1 MTLSILFSGEVP
13 GHELALLSENK
24 RKLSTLN
31 IVASGP
37 AKEGKKSVFK
47 IVEDIVKESWTPEIK
62 EMHKHRSLLRQ
73 NQWSHYLSLLDY
85 KLPGLIHHQCVNL
98 SELPEVT
105 EMAPILLRGPM
116 LHFVCFNLSQDMNVP
131 VQVAV
136 EHHQQISTHYTS
148 WKTIKQF
155 LYQVVET
162 VTTYSWPWAVSGL
175 QTMPTQHQS
184 TAILGVHSG
193 ESQQVSYEVSR
204 ADYAIKEAVQ
214 TCGTNT
220 VIRYCHRH
228 EDRMIFP
235 LDLNRSSYDGTRVKE
250 VTRQLMNRTKS
261 VNSLQ
266 LENPAYELIVLLHE
280 RGGVLSFG
288 ECRHLARLCGV
299 RDSDLPTILKTA
311 RDKFGIIFYFP
322 DIPKMKNLVICHSS
336 ELITP
341 MEDFT
346 VLALNGTSEYPQDPS
361 VVRNTGEIPLSLI
374 DWVVHHDEPGEDKVN
389 LSCILEVLKY
399 YKFLS
404 EAEGAYGTPF
414 YFYPCLLRPHPSL
427 SSQYDDDEQATISLL
442 FCFKQGHSPHNLF
455 TALVAQLARNWKL
468 THGTRYKNF
477 VTFIINNSS
486 LAKVEIKNRGDY
498 YQLRVLDELED
509 PREYSCIR
517 QEVQRALHLI
527 KVRHL
532 HLSSE
537 VCHIGFYCPQGS
549 YFSPHRAIVRVVDGE
564 MSLQCNN
571 QFCQKGRFCLEERM
585 NRWFSGEQVSD
596 VAHDIYCTLIV
607 LIFILHCS
615 I

>member
-1 MTLSILFSGEVP
+1 MIDIIHSISGEVP
-13 GHELALLSENK
+13 GHALALLSENK
-24 RKLSTLN
+24 QKLSTLN

-47 IVEDIVKESWTPEIK
+47 IAGDIVKESRTAEIEK
-62 EMHKHRSLLRQ
+62 MQKHRSLLRQ
-73 NQWSHYLSLLDY
+73 NLWIQYLSLLNY
-85 KLPGLIHHQCVNL
+85 KLPDIIAYQFVDL

-105 EMAPILLRGPM
+105 EMVPTLLRGTM
-116 LHFVCFNLSQDMNVP
+116 LHFVCFNLSQDMNKP

-136 EHHQQISTHYTS
+136 EHHHQISTRYTS

-175 QTMPTQHQS
+175 QTMPKQHQS
-184 TAILGVHSG
+184 AAILGVHSG

-220 VIRYCHRH
+220 VIRYCHRR
-228 EDRMIFP
+228 EDRMIFS

-266 LENPAYELIVLLHE
+266 LEAPAYELIVMLHE

-299 RDSDLPTILKTA
+299 RDKDLPAILKNA
-311 RDKFGIIFYFP
+311 RDNLGSIFYFP
-322 DIPKMKNLVICHSS
+322 DIPKMKNLVICCSS

-341 MEDFT
+341 MEEFT
-346 VLALNGTSEYPQDPS
+346 VLAINGTPENPQDPS
-361 VVRNTGEIPLSLI
+361 VVRDTGEVPVSLI
-374 DWVVHHDEPGEDKVN
+374 DWVVYHDKPAEDKVT
-389 LSCILEVLKY
+389 LSCILELLKY

-404 EAEGAYGTPF
+404 EAEGAYGTVF
-414 YFYPCLLRPHPSL
+414 YFYPCLLRPHASL
-427 SSQYDDDEQATISLL
+427 SSQYDDGEQATISLL

-455 TALVAQLARNWKL
+455 TTLVAQLARNWKL

-477 VTFIINNSS
+477 VTFIVNSSS
-486 LAKVEIKNRGDY
+486 LAKMEIKNRGDY
-498 YQLRVLDELED
+498 YQLRVLGELKD
-509 PREYSCIR
+509 SREYSCIR

-527 KVRHL
+527 KVRHH

-537 VCHIGFYCPQGS
+537 VCHIGFYCPRSS
-549 YFSPHRAIVRVVDGE
+549 YSSPHCAIVRIVDGE
-564 MSLQCNN
+564 MSLQCNS

-585 NRWFSGEQVSD
+585 KIWFNGEQVSI
-596 VAHDIYCTLIV
+596 VVYDIY
-607 LIFILHCS
+607 
-615 I
+615 

>member
-1 MTLSILFSGEVP
+1 M
-13 GHELALLSENK
+13 ALLSENK
-24 RKLSTLN
+24 QKLSTLN

-37 AKEGKKSVFK
+37 AKEGKKSVFR
-47 IVEDIVKESWTPEIK
+47 IAGDIVKESRTAEIEK
-62 EMHKHRSLLRQ
+62 MCKHRSLLRQ
-73 NQWSHYLSLLDY
+73 NLWIQYLSLLNY
-85 KLPGLIHHQCVNL
+85 KLPDIIAYQYVDL

-105 EMAPILLRGPM
+105 EMVPTLLRGPM
-116 LHFVCFNLSQDMNVP
+116 LHFVCFDLSQDMNMP

-136 EHHQQISTHYTS
+136 EHHQQISTRYTS

-162 VTTYSWPWAVSGL
+162 VTTYSWPWAVSDL
-175 QTMPTQHQS
+175 QTIPERHQS

-193 ESQQVSYEVSR
+193 KSQQVSYKVSR

-228 EDRMIFP
+228 EDRMIFS
-235 LDLNRSSYDGTRVKE
+235 LDLNQSYDGTRVKE
-250 VTRQLMNRTKS
+250 VTRQLMNRSKS

-266 LENPAYELIVLLHE
+266 LETPAYELIVLLHE

-299 RDSDLPTILKTA
+299 RDSDLPTILKDA
-311 RDKFGIIFYFP
+311 RDKLGSVFYFP
-322 DIPKMKNLVICHSS
+322 DIPKMKNLVICDSS

-341 MEDFT
+341 MEEFT
-346 VLALNGTSEYPQDPS
+346 VLALNGTPEYPQDPS
-361 VVRNTGEIPLSLI
+361 AVRDTGEVPLSLI
-374 DWVVHHDEPGEDKVN
+374 DWVVYHDEPAEDKVT
-389 LSCILEVLKY
+389 LSCVLELLKY

-404 EAEGAYGTPF
+404 EAEGAYGTAF
-414 YFYPCLLRPHPSL
+414 YFYPCLLQPYSSL
-427 SSQYDDDEQATISLL
+427 ASQYHDDEQATISLL

-455 TALVAQLARNWKL
+455 TTLVAQLARNWKL

-477 VTFIINNSS
+477 VTFIVNSSS

-498 YQLRVLDELED
+498 YQVRVLDELKD
-509 PREYSCIR
+509 SREYLYIR

-527 KVRHL
+527 KVRHH

-537 VCHIGFYCPQGS
+537 VCHIGFYCPHGS
-549 YFSPHRAIVRVVDGE
+549 HYSPHCAIVRVVDGE
-564 MSLQCNN
+564 MSLQCNS
-571 QFCQKGRFCLEERM
+571 QFCQNESFCLEERM
-585 NRWFSGEQVSD
+585 KIWFKGELVSIS
-596 VAHDIYCTLIV
+596 A
-607 LIFILHCS
+607 
-615 I
+615 

>member
-13 GHELALLSENK
+13 GHALALLSENK
-24 RKLSTLN
+24 QKLSNLN

-47 IVEDIVKESWTPEIK
+47 IVGDIAKESWTPEIE
-62 EMHKHRSLLRQ
+62 EMHKHRSLLRE
-73 NQWSHYLSLLDY
+73 NQWSQYLSLLDY
-85 KLPGLIHHQCVNL
+85 KLPGLICYQYVDL

-105 EMAPILLRGPM
+105 EMVPTLLRGNM
-116 LHFVCFNLSQDMNVP
+116 LHFVCFDLSQDMNVP

-136 EHHQQISTHYTS
+136 EHHQQISTRYTS

-193 ESQQVSYEVSR
+193 ESQQVSYKVSR
-204 ADYAIKEAVQ
+204 ADYTIKEAVR

-228 EDRMIFP
+228 EDRMIFS
-235 LDLNRSSYDGTRVKE
+235 LDLNQSYDGTRVKE
-250 VTRQLMNRTKS
+250 VTRQLMNRSKS
-261 VNSLQ
+261 VNSLL
-266 LENPAYELIVLLHE
+266 LETPAYDFIVLLRE

-299 RDSDLPTILKTA
+299 RDSDLSTILKNA
-311 RDKFGIIFYFP
+311 RDKLGIIFYFP
-322 DIPKMKNLVICHSS
+322 DIPKMKKLVICHSR

-341 MEDFT
+341 MEEFT
-346 VLALNGTSEYPQDPS
+346 VLALNGTPEYPQDPS
-361 VVRNTGEIPLSLI
+361 VVRDTGEIPLYLI
-374 DWVVHHDEPGEDKVN
+374 DWVVYHDEPAEDKVT

-404 EAEGAYGTPF
+404 EAERACGTAS

-427 SSQYDDDEQATISLL
+427 NSQYDDDEQAAISLL

-455 TALVAQLARNWKL
+455 TALMAQLARNWKL
-468 THGTRYKNF
+468 AHGTRYKNF
-477 VTFIINNSS
+477 VTFIVNNSS

-498 YQLRVLDELED
+498 YQLRVLDELKD

-517 QEVQRALHLI
+517 QEVQRALYLI
-527 KVRHL
+527 KVRHH
-532 HLSSE
+532 HLSTE

-564 MSLQCNN
+564 MSLQCNS

-585 NRWFSGEQVSD
+585 KMWFNGEQVS
-596 VAHDIYCTLIV
+596 VVVHDIYHTLIV